1 MIREATMAAPSPTP
15 SPTQLRDLPPAQ
27 RRELFRLNRVQALT
41 SLLESRSDLRGVSP
55 VADHLDDAV
64 RWSA

>member
-1 MIREATMAAPSPTP
+1 MADPISTPSPTP
-15 SPTQLRDLPPAQ
+15 LGSLTREE

-41 SLLESRSDLRGVSP
+41 ALLEQREDLRGVSK
-55 VADHLDDAV
+55 VADQLDDAV